1 MKCTLR
7 RSTLGPKAKPMGM
20 QMPSASSKNWVFLPK
35 RLPRRRRC
43 LQNLQTSNFHRHPRT
58 PFFVIPASPLCHPR
72 AGGDLFFRH
81 PRAGGDLFFRHP
93 RTPFFVIPA
102 RPFSSSPRRRG
113 SSFFRG
119 FVRFFSV
126 ILFLFFYKM
135 GRKKGCSSL
144 FSIKKVTRVT

>member
-43 LQNLQTSNFHRHPRT
+43 LQNLQTSNFHRHPRAR
-58 PFFVIPASPLCHPR
+58 FLSSPHAL
-72 AGGDLFFRH
+72 
-81 PRAGGDLFFRHP
+81 
-93 RTPFFVIPA
+93 FVIPA
-102 RPFSSSPRRRG
+102 RSACSGQAPAGIFLFYG
-113 SSFFRG
+113 I
-119 FVRFFSV
+119 VRFFSV

-144 FSIKKVTRVT
+144 FPIKKVTRVTKEKHFLHKLTENGQKMLNLPKNEV